1 MSILKT
7 RLIREKNIL
16 LEKRYIFEQS
26 TGDTQSTGTT
36 NITTTTT
43 TQQTSEKITKQD
55 YDSLPPCSTQKN
67 PTDAVSMKTEF
78 GFVLKSPSGKKPY
91 CKDTKKK

>member
-36 NITTTTT
+36 NVTTT

-78 GFVLKSPSGKKPY
+78 GSVLKLPNGKKPY
-91 CKDTKKK
+91 CKDTKNK